1 MEIFKR
7 LDETENQILA
17 LKPTKVLYFSLVLQI
32 VLYFIIWWLIGYFF
46 GFSKHY
52 YIFLIWIS
60 SIFLVYLYYKIL
72 DIFLLKVL
80 LTNKRLILIQKISV
94 FQALPTQIFLDEITE
109 IKALKKWFFQNAFNY
124 GTITIFTKKTVYDK
138 KFILNPIENSKIIL
152 ENIKK

>member
-17 LKPTKVLYFSLVLQI
+17 LKPTKILYFSLVLQI

-46 GFSKHY
+46 GFSKNY

-72 DIFLLKVL
+72 DVFLLKVL

-94 FQALPTQIFLDEITE
+94 FQALPTQIFFEEITE
-109 IKALKKWFFQNAFNY
+109 IKALKKWFFQNTFNY

>member
-32 VLYFIIWWLIGYFF
+32 VLYFIIWWLIGYFL
-46 GFSKHY
+46 GFLKNY

-72 DIFLLKVL
+72 DVFLLKVL

-94 FQALPTQIFLDEITE
+94 FQALPTQIIFDEITE
-109 IKALKKWFFQNAFNY
+109 IKASKKWFFQNAFNY
-124 GTITIFTKKTVYDK
+124 WTITIFTNKTVYDK